1 VWAKPPADI
10 KKLAGVT
17 PNLIDKKTGKK
28 VLGWKG
34 KADYVFKSI
43 PGTPNYVQQFM
54 TQGADRRGKGTVGK
68 LLAYS
73 GVKSVPVDPK
83 QNAVNLAYAREQEIQ
98 KRQHALNQQGINA
111 KNPNAEYT
119 KLSAQLKIVKQ
130 IAYQGKASPG
140 VQGAADAGRP
150 PEGPG
155 RSDNVE
161 HQASSS
167 LNLK

>member
-1 VWAKPPADI
+1 
-10 KKLAGVT
+10 
-17 PNLIDKKTGKK
+17 
-28 VLGWKG
+28 
-34 KADYVFKSI
+34 
-43 PGTPNYVQQFM
+43 M
-54 TQGADRRGKGTVGK
+54 TQGADRRGKGTVGR

-98 KRQHALNQQGINA
+98 KRQHALNSRA
-111 KNPNAEYT
+111 STRRTRTPEYT

-130 IAYQGKASPG
+130 IAYQGKASLGYKVLPT
-140 VQGAADAGRP
+140 QG
-150 PEGPG
+150 GPAKVRVVPVARG
-155 RSDNVE
+155 CSRSDNVE